1 MTFFHNFLSVL
12 YSEWSVLL
20 IKFCLLLQVQ
30 RFIRLLINRSHS
42 SSVTQYEDYETACE
56 RICKV
61 SAGEMVLFYAGPKC
75 LVGGGCT
82 DFKLTMKF

>member
-1 MTFFHNFLSVL
+1 MSLFRRMLFGSPFSD
-12 YSEWSVLL
+12 WSVLL
-20 IKFCLLLQVQ
+20 MKFCLLLQVQ

-61 SAGEMVLFYAGPKC
+61 SAGQMILFH
-75 LVGGGCT
+75 VG
-82 DFKLTMKF
+82 LRKFSWQRIY